1 VLAVILMRGKGNTVS
16 LPGLLPESQAIGT
29 HGSIAWLIF
38 SLNFYI
44 CEIGVS
50 GTLLSPEITRQE

>member
-1 VLAVILMRGKGNTVS
+1 MRGKGNTVS